1 VAFSGAGR
9 LKVGAEFCGWPII
22 QKLHDVA
29 RQSRDKRLLLTMF
42 KTGGRVSEVLSLTSA
57 DIDHSLSEISAVVRM
72 KVLKKQAGLMRSIP
86 ILRAEPLTSEWLDSL
101 HGVEGLLFTGWS
113 RKKPID
119 RRTAYHIVRKIG
131 DEAGIRVS
139 DHWFRGMRASEL
151 VDDYQF
157 EPYDLRQYFKWTRK
171 KEDMAERYAS
181 MSWRGLERRML
192 ESMPSEWKAKLA
204 SGPPDV

>member
-1 VAFSGAGR
+1 VAFQQTGR

-22 QKLHDVA
+22 EKLYKTA
-29 RQSRDKRLLLTMF
+29 KEGRDKRLILTLF
-42 KTGGRVSEVLSLTSA
+42 KTGGRISEVLALKGE
-57 DIDHSLSEISAVVRM
+57 DFDHSQSNSIIVKM
-72 KVLKKQAGLMRSIP
+72 IVLKKQAGLMRSIP
-86 ILRAEPLTSEWLDSL
+86 ILRTEPLTFEWLNL
-101 HGVEGLLFTGWS
+101 LQGVDGLLFTAW
-113 RKKPID
+113 RQKAID
-119 RRTAYHIVRKIG
+119 RRTAYAIVRKTG

-192 ESMPSEWKAKLA
+192 ESKPQEW
-204 SGPPDV
+204 S